1 MIEIKN
7 LSKTYPLELA
17 SRTDL
22 LLTFMLIYDIMK
34 ELGYFNIK
42 PKPTSRR
49 LINKSIYLRLKMPEL

>member
-17 SRTDL
+17 SRIDL

-34 ELGYFNIK
+34 ELGYFN
-42 PKPTSRR
+42 
-49 LINKSIYLRLKMPEL
+49 Y